1 MKKYKLIFIEEN
13 DSSDQPAQV
22 LYKAAY
28 QLSPADE
35 YLSQYNPVKL
45 DIFNNLVNMIK
56 EKIKE

>member
-22 LYKAAY
+22 LYKAVY

-35 YLSQYNPVKL
+35 YLSRYKPLKL
-45 DIFNNLVNMIK
+45 DILNNLVSMIK

>member
-35 YLSQYNPVKL
+35 YLSRYKPLKL
-45 DIFNNLVNMIK
+45 DILNNLVSMIK